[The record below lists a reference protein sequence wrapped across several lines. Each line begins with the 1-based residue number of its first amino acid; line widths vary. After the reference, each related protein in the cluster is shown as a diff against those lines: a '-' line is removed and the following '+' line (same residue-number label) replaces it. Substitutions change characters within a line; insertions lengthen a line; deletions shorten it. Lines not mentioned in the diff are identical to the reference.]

1 MFTINIL
8 EGFGKKI
15 LFIKELN
22 NSILINKKMSLEEGV
37 HFISEEKLLEIIKSQ
52 SEEEYSKFKNIILKS
67 QKVLSQDIST
77 LKKNYPVYTLCMH
90 PSRTCNLV
98 CKYCFANDSKE
109 YLSKKGIDIK
119 MAKKAIDFLVDNYG
133 NNANKYQ
140 IDIAGS
146 GEPLLKFDF
155 IKQLDEYCLA
165 KSSEVGKEIKIMFP
179 TNATLLNEEM
189 LEYLNKSSTI
199 LLGISLDGNEEQSAN
214 RLLKNGE
221 NAYKNIAQGAKLID
235 RPFGIAVTITHI
247 NEAVDEVYDYLYKEF
262 PKADS
267 ISMQFVRNYDLLS
280 DISFYKINIDNLVLH
295 YKKLVDNLL
304 VHINEKD
311 YNYVYTLLRG
321 SDTFGKY
328 IFRCLK
334 KGLLCTERCGAGKSA
349 ISVDDNGDIYS
360 CSVANGDEYFKIGNL
375 DEGIDL
381 KKQEKFRKTN
391 VTCNKSCKKCW
402 AAYICSGECLVKSYL
417 TNNNIYEPNKKI
429 CELKLQLI
437 KLSILFVEKLKNE
450 NPESYKILRDFKV
463 DNTKFDTS
471 LWTINYFLKSRNIQ
485 ISYKNLMEKVER
497 TKYGI
502 RPDKLKEFIKQYD
515 NDFKFIEITNL
526 NIYSN
531 INYPAIAYINR
542 FKYAYQYLIIEGFEN
557 NVLKIRD
564 ARNNDIVEVQASEFE
579 NEISNIIM
587 STTKK

>member
-1 MFTINIL
+1 MFTINIFT
-8 EGFGKKI
+8 ESHKKI

-22 NSILINKKMSLEEGV
+22 NSILINKKISLQDGV

-52 SEEEYSKFKNIILKS
+52 SKEEYNKFKKIILKS
-67 QKVLSQDIST
+67 QTVLNQDIST

-90 PSRTCNLV
+90 PSRTCNLA
-98 CKYCFANDSKE
+98 CKYCFAYDSKK
-109 YLSKKGIDIK
+109 YLPKNGIDIK
-119 MAKKAIDFLVDNYG
+119 MAEKAVDFLVNNYG
-133 NNANKYQ
+133 KNANKYQ

-165 KSSEVGKEIKIMFP
+165 KSSEIGKEIKIMFP
-179 TNATLLNEEM
+179 TNATLLNKEI

-214 RLLKNGE
+214 RLLKNGK
-221 NAYKNIAQGAKLID
+221 NAYKNIVQGAKLID

-280 DISFYKINIDNLVLH
+280 EVSFYKINIDNIVLH
-295 YKKLVDNLL
+295 YRKLVDNLL
-304 VHINEKD
+304 LHINEKD
-311 YNYVYTLLRG
+311 YDYVYTLLRG
-321 SDTFGKY
+321 SDTFGMY

-334 KGLLCTERCGAGKSA
+334 RGLLCTERCGAGKSV

-360 CSVANGDEYFKIGNL
+360 CSVANGDEYFKIGSL
-375 DEGIDL
+375 EKGIDL
-381 KKQEKFRKTN
+381 KKQEKFRKAN
-391 VTCNKSCKKCW
+391 INCNESCKKCW
-402 AAYICSGECLVKSYL
+402 AAYVCSGQCLVKSYL
-417 TNNNIYEPNKKI
+417 TTNNIYEPNKKI

-450 NPESYKILRDFKV
+450 NPEAYKILREFNI
-463 DNTKFDTS
+463 DNTVFDTS
-471 LWTINYFLKSRNIQ
+471 LWVINYFLRSRNLQ
-485 ISYKNLMEKVER
+485 VPYKILMEKVER
-497 TKYGI
+497 TKYGVN
-502 RPDKLKEFIKQYD
+502 PNKLKEFIKKYYD
-515 NDFKFIEITNL
+515 GVDFIEITDS

-531 INYPAIAYINR
+531 INYPAIAYVNR
-542 FKYAYQYLIIEGFEN
+542 FKYGYEYLIIEDFEN
-557 NVLKIRD
+557 DILKIRD
-564 ARNNDIVEVQASEFE
+564 IRNNDIVEIQTSKFE
-579 NEISNIIM
+579 KEISNIIV